1 MDSKSLTSKA
11 FSAFGDEVTQ
21 DQFLD
26 GRLTL
31 LQPSKGYR
39 AAIDPVLLAAAID
52 ICPGQSVLELGCGN
66 GIVLLCLARRVLGID
81 ATGLELQSQNI
92 ELARQNASLNQI
104 PLQVVQGNVKNP
116 PQEIRQ
122 RRFEH
127 VIANPP
133 YHLANQGVAPHEASQ
148 QLASVES
155 LPLSVW
161 VESASRRLNPGGSL
175 SMILPAMRLKD
186 LMTCLPDSLGGI
198 EIKPIRPRPRQD
210 ARRILLRATKGSRK
224 ELRLADDLILYPDG
238 EGQKYSQEAE
248 DVLRHCAPIK
258 F

>member
-1 MDSKSLTSKA
+1 MDSKFLTSKVLPA
-11 FSAFGDEVTQ
+11 LDDKVTQ

-31 LQPSKGYR
+31 LQPRTGYR
-39 AAIDPVLLAAAID
+39 AAIDPILLAAAID
-52 ICPGQSVLELGCGN
+52 IRPGQSVLELGCGN

-81 ATGLELQSQNI
+81 AIGLELQSQNV
-92 ELARQNASLNQI
+92 ELARQNASLNKI
-104 PLQVVQGNVKNP
+104 SLQVIQGNVDKP

-133 YHLANQGVAPHEASQ
+133 YHLADQGVAPNESSQ
-148 QLASVES
+148 RLASVES

-161 VESASRRLNPGGSL
+161 AESASRRLNPGGSL
-175 SMILPAMRLKD
+175 GMILPAIRLKD

-198 EIKPIRPRPRQD
+198 EIKPIRPRLRQD
-210 ARRILLRATKGSRK
+210 AHRILLRATKGSRK
-224 ELRLADDLILYPDG
+224 ELRLVGDLILHPDG